1 MKSSPNQEIAMDR
14 GLETTTV
21 KEKSGLE
28 IGGNLNTTSLKIPLT
43 IKVVSGGVTKPLLF
57 W

>member
-28 IGGNLNTTSLKIPLT
+28 IGGNLNTTSLNSIIQKRWCIDLTCYKIDE
-43 IKVVSGGVTKPLLF
+43 I
-57 W
+57 

>member
-1 MKSSPNQEIAMDR
+1 M
-14 GLETTTV
+14 TF

-43 IKVVSGGVTKPLLF
+43 TKVVSGGVTKSLLF
-57 W
+57 

>member
-1 MKSSPNQEIAMDR
+1 M
-14 GLETTTV
+14 TF

-43 IKVVSGGVTKPLLF
+43 TKKVVSGGVTKSLLF
-57 W
+57 LNY